1 MALDDKQKMERAE
14 YLGNN
19 LKVTECSR
27 GEHYVFISYASD
39 DWETVFKKA
48 VVPLQEQYGLRVFA
62 DKAFD
67 KVNDKWIVPM
77 LRNVRGSDLMIAFVS
92 QKYIESYACFL
103 EILTAVNSRKQ
114 IIFVALENDLR
125 IGASDEQPAIER
137 GAKIELLN
145 QGANITTI
153 TNNTSN
159 DILRAMKS
167 AFTSISTF
175 IEQDSLSKDDIS
187 DAFINFFRDAAIN
200 KKTINDL
207 IALQSTIRSVSKN
220 VFAFDAQPADI
231 PAAPQDTYFTL
242 PDAPSPTAPAPT
254 APAPT
259 APAPTA
265 PQETSVPL
273 TDAPAPNEQPAE
285 YTQANRSYNDG
296 GIQPAAVYPAAVQ
309 NNEKLKRIAIISVL
323 SFLVVLLAILLIVS
337 LSKKPADDIPA
348 SAEVSET
355 TAAEITEAATEE
367 AKPENGSYTDEEG
380 NYYEGDLL
388 NGIPNGQGTMTYTN
402 GDVYTGEWKD
412 GLKSGQGTITYA
424 SGTVYEGEWKD
435 DKRNGQGTYTW
446 ASGNIY
452 VGEFKDNVRNGHGTV
467 TWTDGTVYEGEWKD
481 DKANGQGTM
490 TYAEGDVYEGEWKD
504 DNKNGQGIYTF
515 ANGDIY
521 EGEWKDD
528 SKNGH
533 GTYIFANGEVWSGQW
548 ENGEFIG

>member
-14 YLGNN
+14 YLENN

-175 IEQDSLSKDDIS
+175 IEQDSLSKYDIS

-242 PDAPSPTAPAPT
+242 PDAPSPT

-355 TAAEITEAATEE
+355 TAAEITEAAAEE

-402 GDVYTGEWKD
+402 GN
-412 GLKSGQGTITYA
+412 
-424 SGTVYEGEWKD
+424 VYEGEWKD
-435 DKRNGQGTYTW
+435 GIRSGKGTVAYPNGDIYEGEWKDDAKNGQGTYTW

-504 DNKNGQGIYTF
+504 GQANGQGTC
-515 ANGDIY
+515 
-521 EGEWKDD
+521 
-528 SKNGH
+528 
-533 GTYIFANGEVWSGQW
+533 IFANGEVRSGQW
-548 ENGEFIG
+548 ENSEFIG